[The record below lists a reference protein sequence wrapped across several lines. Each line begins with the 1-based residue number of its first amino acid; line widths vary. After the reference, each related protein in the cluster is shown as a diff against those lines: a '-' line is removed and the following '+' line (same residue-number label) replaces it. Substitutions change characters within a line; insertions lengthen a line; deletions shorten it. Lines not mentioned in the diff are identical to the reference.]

1 MTEPLGTA
9 FTALDTLAKQLGW
22 AADAGLQLVDAGRLA
37 RRHHPDVDPARP
49 ALLRGIANADQAAA
63 VARVLANQYPAEHRL
78 VILPARGWD
87 PSQARAT
94 RLGRLGEAWPGL
106 PRVAPEAAPGAGH
119 GSRPEAWLVAVPA
132 LPFPGSMLDLAEV
145 IAHLR
150 APEGCPWD
158 RAQTHDSL
166 RPYLIEEAYEAV
178 EAIDQGDLQILA
190 EELGDV
196 LLQVVLHAQVAVEAG
211 SFALPDVIRAI
222 TEKLLRRH
230 PHVFGTAE
238 AETAEAVL
246 ANWERLKK
254 AERAEKGA
262 STSPFASIPKALPA
276 LARADM
282 VLEKLQRR
290 ALPAGAPAP
299 PEPASAAALLETASA
314 AAASGDIPARDAAFG
329 QALLALVAR
338 ARELDVDAE
347 TVLREQLAR
356 FVAEAEARTR

>member
-1 MTEPLGTA
+1 MTEPLFGA
-9 FTALDTLAKQLGW
+9 FTALDALATRLGW
-22 AADAGLQLVDAGRLA
+22 AADAGLQWVDAGRLA
-37 RRHHPDVDPARP
+37 RRHHPDIDPARP
-49 ALLRGIANADQAAA
+49 ALLRGIASADQAAA
-63 VARVLANQYPAEHRL
+63 VARVLSNQYPAEHPL
-78 VILPARGWD
+78 VILSALGGDPAD
-87 PSQARAT
+87 PRET
-94 RLGRLGEAWPGL
+94 RLDRLPEAWPG
-106 PRVAPEAAPGAGH
+106 PPDVAPEPVPGPGVDSRPGA
-119 GSRPEAWLVAVPA
+119 WLLAVPA

-158 RAQTHDSL
+158 RAQTHSSL

-178 EAIDQGDLQILA
+178 EAIDQGDLLVLA

-196 LLQVVLHAQVAVEAG
+196 LLQVVLHAQVAVESG

-230 PHVFGTAE
+230 PHVFGAVE

-246 ANWERLKK
+246 ANWEQLKK

-262 STSPFASIPKALPA
+262 PTSPFASIPKALPA

-290 ALPAGAPAP
+290 ALPAGIQTP
-299 PEPASAAALLETASA
+299 PGPASITALLEAATA
-314 AAASGDIPARDAAFG
+314 AAAAGDSPARDAAFG
-329 QALLALVAR
+329 QALLAMVVR
-338 ARELDVDAE
+338 ARELDVEAE
-347 TVLREQLAR
+347 TALREQVAR
-356 FVAEAEARTR
+356 FVAEAEASAR

>member
-1 MTEPLGTA
+1 MRLVPRTGWQAWVVDEA
-9 FTALDTLAKQLGW
+9 SFLAWNGSAW
-22 AADAGLQLVDAGRLA
+22 VAAGLPAFFSDAVFELA
-37 RRHHPDVDPARP
+37 HDADPTRR
-49 ALLRGIANADQAAA
+49 A
-63 VARVLANQYPAEHRL
+63 V
-78 VILPARGWD
+78 
-87 PSQARAT
+87 
-94 RLGRLGEAWPGL
+94 
-106 PRVAPEAAPGAGH
+106 
-119 GSRPEAWLVAVPA
+119 
-132 LPFPGSMLDLAEV
+132 FDLAA
-145 IAHLR
+145 IA
-150 APEGCPWD
+150 AG
-158 RAQTHDSL
+158 
-166 RPYLIEEAYEAV
+166 AV
-178 EAIDQGDLQILA
+178 R
-190 EELGDV
+190 
-196 LLQVVLHAQVAVEAG
+196 